1 MLTAGGVR
9 AGKEERM
16 KRVIII
22 ASVAAVALMLAA
34 IVYGAA
40 TPQTKT
46 HQFRCT
52 DRNTSLYFLVYER
65 NGKLDGG
72 HMYVENMQ
80 VGVLT
85 ADWAG
90 TGVINAKLAGNTAN
104 NISFHLHRALKKV
117 LVVNSSAPQRVEV
130 CAADYKYQ

>member
-1 MLTAGGVR
+1 
-9 AGKEERM
+9 M
-16 KRVIII
+16 KKIRLGIPI
-22 ASVAAVALMLAA
+22 VAAAALLLATVA
-34 IVYGAA
+34 VGGAA
-40 TPQTKT
+40 PETKT

-65 NGKLDGG
+65 DGKLDGG
-72 HMYVENMQ
+72 HLYVENMQ

-85 ADWAG
+85 AEWAG

-104 NISFHLHRALKKV
+104 NISFHLHRANKKV
-117 LVVNSSAPQRVEV
+117 LVVNSATPKRVEV